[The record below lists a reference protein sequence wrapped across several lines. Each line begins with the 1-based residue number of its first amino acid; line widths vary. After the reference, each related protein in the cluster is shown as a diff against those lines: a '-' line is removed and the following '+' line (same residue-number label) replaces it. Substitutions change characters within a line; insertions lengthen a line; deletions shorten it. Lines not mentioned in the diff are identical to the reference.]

1 MRNTLALTQRI
12 LQQFSHDH
20 RTVALF
26 LVAPIV
32 VLWLFSVILG
42 SPVYEPSLVGVDLPV
57 EVTSV
62 LEEQEDVRFA
72 ETDAAQ
78 AAEQLANRE
87 VDAVLTL
94 EDGILHVEVEGT
106 EASKT
111 SASLQA
117 VQLAMQTVAT
127 NQREELLGDL
137 TSNFEQMQDTLA
149 QMSATIEKLT
159 TQLQQV
165 QQTQA
170 AVGDAGQGTPA
181 PGDGVTPLV
190 VDVEVSYLHGS
201 SEWGGFDFFG
211 PVFIGIFIF
220 VFVFLTSGI
229 ALVTERTGGT
239 MERLLVTPIKAY
251 QLVSGYGLGYAVM
264 SLVQAFVVL
273 GICIWL
279 IGFPNEGSLVL
290 VVFTTFTMALVSL
303 MLGLLVSALARTP
316 FQVIQLMLL
325 FVVPQILLSGVF
337 DLSQAP
343 EWLQVLSAVF
353 PVSHGAEALRDIML
367 RGAGLDQVGGNLA
380 ILWAFVAAFFAL
392 ATLSFNRR
400 KA

>member
-42 SPVYEPSLVGVDLPV
+42 SPVYEPALVGVGLPV

-72 ETDAAQ
+72 EASAAQ

-94 EDGILHVEVEGT
+94 EDGILRVEVEGT

-111 SASLQA
+111 SASMQA

-127 NQREELLGDL
+127 NQREELVGNL
-137 TSNFEQMQDTLA
+137 TSNFEQVQDALAQLPLPPGTSTPSLPTIDTLVDER
-149 QMSATIEKLT
+149 S
-159 TQLQQV
+159 
-165 QQTQA
+165 
-170 AVGDAGQGTPA
+170 
-181 PGDGVTPLV
+181 PLV
-190 VDVEVSYLHGS
+190 ADVEVSYLHGS

-279 IGFPNEGSLVL
+279 IGFPNEGSLLL

-367 RGAGLDQVGGNLA
+367 RGVGLDQVGGNLA